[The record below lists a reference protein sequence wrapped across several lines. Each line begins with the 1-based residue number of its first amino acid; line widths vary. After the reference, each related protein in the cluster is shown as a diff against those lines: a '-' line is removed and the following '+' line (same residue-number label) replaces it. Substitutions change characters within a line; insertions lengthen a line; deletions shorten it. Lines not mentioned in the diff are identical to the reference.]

1 MCEHRSSGEGWASRC
16 AHVVDKIAQ
25 CFWTY
30 RPRKRKPYNSNQ
42 ADVNLAFASLDTL
55 DTARPLFI
63 LKRASHIPLFLAFHR
78 PSSEVH
84 PMPRP
89 GSRARGGETVRD
101 DSIYRREPT
110 LFLRYHVCVPH
121 LK

>member
-30 RPRKRKPYNSNQ
+30 WPRKRKPYNSNQ

-55 DTARPLFI
+55 DTARPLKFI
-63 LKRASHIPLFLAFHR
+63 IF
-78 PSSEVH
+78 
-84 PMPRP
+84 
-89 GSRARGGETVRD
+89 
-101 DSIYRREPT
+101 
-110 LFLRYHVCVPH
+110 
-121 LK
+121 

>member
-55 DTARPLFI
+55 DTARPLKFI
-63 LKRASHIPLFLAFHR
+63 IF
-78 PSSEVH
+78 
-84 PMPRP
+84 
-89 GSRARGGETVRD
+89 
-101 DSIYRREPT
+101 
-110 LFLRYHVCVPH
+110 
-121 LK
+121 